1 MTFSI
6 VARSEDGQS
15 WGVAVA
21 SRFLAV
27 GAVCPAAVAG
37 IGALVTQAEANV
49 GYKGLGLSMLEE
61 GATAEVAL
69 QRMIEDDEG
78 RDYRQ
83 VGMVDVEGGVANY
96 TGGGCLDWAGAVS
109 GPGYSIQGNLL
120 AGPDVVESMQKAFE
134 ASAHET
140 SLARRLL
147 AALRAGDEA
156 GGDIRGRQAASLF
169 VVREAAGYGGGD
181 DVDVDLRVDDH
192 PDPCA
197 ELTRLLSLQELY
209 LTPSSEEEKVPV
221 DDVLREELE
230 ERAQALGHADFY
242 SWVGFANFELRV
254 GDDWVDERVLAI
266 LRAPH

>member
-6 VARSEDGQS
+6 VARSEDGES

-27 GAVCPAAVAG
+27 GSVCPAAVAG
-37 IGALVTQAEANV
+37 IGALTTQAEANV
-49 GYKGLGLSMLEE
+49 AFKGLGLALLEE

-83 VGMVDVEGGVANY
+83 VGIVDLDGGAAHY
-96 TGGGCLDWAGAVS
+96 TGAGCLDWAGGVS

-134 ASAHET
+134 AAPPGAG
-140 SLARRLL
+140 LARRLL
-147 AALRAGDEA
+147 AALQAGDEA

-169 VVREAAGYGGGD
+169 VVREGAGYGGGD

-197 ELTRLLSLQELY
+197 ELARLLTLQELY
-209 LTPSSEEEKVPV
+209 LTPSTDEEKVPV